1 MDCTDLRKREKAR
14 DAESICLQ
22 SSHEPQDNH
31 TTPWLLIALFV
42 SLTLF
47 LTQLLPNISST
58 GSAFRY
64 SYTTWPRPQQ
74 SAFNQFSSGII
85 NDDPLTTSAFDLQ
98 AGLPRFSSIRVVS
111 LKSRLDRRT
120 HMQTL
125 TAFLRLEN
133 LHFTDAVLYTDPRVL
148 EIVKRVGNNTKA
160 DKKIAEVGHVAC
172 RMSHRMAIEA
182 ADADDDQV
190 TLILEDD
197 VDMEAA
203 FKYLAGTILRDV
215 PKDWDMIFFGH
226 TDFSNEA
233 RNGPDPSTSNFYI
246 YKSVEPQ
253 GGHGYALSRKGRK
266 LILELL
272 DNKRPEV
279 YETDEGQPVDE
290 IFMYLAR
297 LDRAK
302 LYSVI
307 PDLIVQVPLFKS
319 DIFGTPAGFKDGMHN
334 KKLLDSSLN
343 RIALSSSTP
352 APQPAAKI
360 PITIVHAPRTTARR
374 SFLST

>member
-1 MDCTDLRKREKAR
+1 MFLKL
-14 DAESICLQ
+14 S
-22 SSHEPQDNH
+22 DNH